1 MKEFSGHRFNLLSVE
16 HNFRNTP
23 VLMTGIPFLY
33 KSGIELMAQGTFA
46 RSWSSSPLPF
56 GRTTNGWYSEAGLG
70 LSRFFGLFRL
80 DYTYRFSDPLN
91 SFVSPG
97 VAQLL

>member
-1 MKEFSGHRFNLLSVE
+1 VKEFSGHRFNLLSVE